1 MPRFGGV
8 FYIIILLM
16 RTLSAINVHD
26 TVVALILAVS
36 RSLPPDMLAALRRA
50 HATETSPQG
59 QEVLRQLLENADY
72 AAASGLPL
80 CQDTGTAVFFVE
92 HGESLRLEGGTL
104 HETLTAATAH
114 AYRTGFLRASMCH
127 PFTRVNT
134 GDNTPISLHT
144 ELVPGDSL
152 RISFLPKGGGA
163 ENMSRCAMLTPSK
176 GRQGI
181 KDFVLSTVKD
191 AGPNPCPPIIVGLG
205 VGGTFDLAPT
215 LAKHALLRPVGQPSL
230 DPEAAALE
238 QELLAEI
245 NALRIGPGG
254 FGGLHTCLALHAEL
268 RPCHIA
274 SLPVAVNIQCNS
286 ARRGEVVL

>member
-1 MPRFGGV
+1 MNN
-8 FYIIILLM
+8 M
-16 RTLSAINVHD
+16 RYLPVTHVHD
-26 TVVALILAVS
+26 TVVALILAAS
-36 RSLPPDMLAALRRA
+36 RALPPDMLEALRRA
-50 HATETSPQG
+50 HTTETSPHG

-72 AAASGLPL
+72 AASSGLPL

-92 HGESLRLEGGTL
+92 HGEDVRLDGGTL
-104 HETLTAATAH
+104 RETLTAATAH
-114 AYRTGFLRASMCH
+114 AYSIGFLRASMCH
-127 PFTRVNT
+127 PFSRANT

-144 ELVPGDSL
+144 ELVPGDKL

-163 ENMSRCAMLTPSK
+163 ENMSRCAVFAPAK

-191 AGPNPCPPIIVGLG
+191 AGPNPCPPIIVGLS
-205 VGGTFDLAPT
+205 VGGTFDLAPA
-215 LAKHALLRPVGQPSL
+215 LAKHALLRPVGQPSP
-230 DPEAAALE
+230 DPDAATLE

-245 NALRIGPGG
+245 NALCIGPGG
-254 FGGLHTCLALHAEL
+254 FGGVNTCLAVHAEL

-286 ARRGEVVL
+286 ARRGEVLF